1 MNDIRWVFL
10 PSAGRWRAKSEK
22 TAMAMANFNRAQAH
36 EWASSSSSSAMAES
50 PPVHPLVQPI
60 AFLLGTWRG
69 EGEGGFP
76 TIQSFKYGEEI
87 KLWHTGKVCS
97 TSSPHKKKAIHHL
110 LLLYHLSVLIESLGF
125 LCCLIRG
132 KHTFNHIHLTQT
144 LSHGPTDCLP
154 SVIYLPHSEFVAWS
168 NRESTI
174 FSDDVENVLKMEI
187 TLR

>member
-97 TSSPHKKKAIHHL
+97 TSSPHKKKKQFITCFYCITYLFWSNLWDFCVVWLGGSTHSTTSTL
-110 LLLYHLSVLIESLGF
+110 LRHCHMVQQIVSQVSSICLTQNLSHDPTESLQF
-125 LCCLIRG
+125 FPMMWRM
-132 KHTFNHIHLTQT
+132 
-144 LSHGPTDCLP
+144 
-154 SVIYLPHSEFVAWS
+154 Y
-168 NRESTI
+168 
-174 FSDDVENVLKMEI
+174 
-187 TLR
+187 